1 MEKKYNLNLIVK
13 WGEDLKPVFD
23 DLQNLKKL
31 GYADK
36 NSLITLNDC
45 TLNAGLYDNYEAFL
59 ATYLAV
65 KKGDKEEISKTIPS
79 ISQEES
85 EIDFGDISLALY
97 QINKELE
104 KNGFEKF
111 SENEI
116 KDIVVSSLIKGHSN
130 YSK

>member
-23 DLQNLKKL
+23 DVQNLKKL

-45 TLNAGLYDNYEAFL
+45 TLNAGIYDNYEDFL

-65 KKGDKEEISKTIPS
+65 KKGDKEEIKRNIPTIS
-79 ISQEES
+79 EEES
-85 EIDFGDISLALY
+85 DIDYGDISLALY

-104 KNGFEKF
+104 KKGFDKY
-111 SENEI
+111 SEEEI
-116 KDIVVSSLIKGHSN
+116 KDVVLSSLIKGHSN